1 MTALRWGAASH
12 RGQVR
17 EVNQDSGVAEEGLFA
32 VADGMG
38 GHRAGE
44 VASRWAVVL
53 LREGVADGGSDNP
66 ESVVMA
72 ANKVIHTE
80 AVTDRE
86 LMGMGTTLCALT
98 VRPGSSTATLVNV
111 GDSRGYR
118 LRNGE
123 LEQLTEDHSLVET
136 LVREGRLR
144 PEDAADHPQR
154 NIVTRALGVEP
165 LVEVDG
171 WELELQV
178 GDRYLLCSD
187 GLFNE
192 VANDNITEVLLAID
206 DPNAASVEL
215 VERANAAGGHDNV
228 TVVLV
233 DVLAEDSSDAGGE
246 IEIVGSVAEAGEDEK
261 APPPLPIDDA
271 GGPSGGGESA
281 DAGDDGSDA
290 TQAMK
295 ADTADVELPKKSWL
309 RRLLGPSLIVL
320 LVLGAFFAGLWFS
333 GRNNYYLGF
342 DDDDQLV
349 LFRGRSGVPLL
360 SPSVEQEYGIKSC
373 ELGDEQLESL
383 DESGSRDELD
393 ERANNLE
400 PIAGPFCSPPQ
411 DDG

>member
-1 MTALRWGAASH
+1 MTTFRWGAASH

-17 EVNQDSGVAEEGLFA
+17 EVNQDSGVAQDGLFA

-53 LREGVADGGSDNP
+53 LREGVADQGSKNP

-72 ANKVIHTE
+72 ANRVIHTE

-98 VRPGSSTATLVNV
+98 VSPGSSTGTLVNV

-144 PEDAADHPQR
+144 PEDAAGHPQR

-171 WELELQV
+171 WELELEV

-192 VANDNITEVLLAID
+192 VSDEDITSVLLAID

-215 VERANAAGGHDNV
+215 VDRANAAGGHDNV

-233 DVLAEDSSDAGGE
+233 DVLADDSSEAGGE
-246 IEIVGSVAEAGEDEK
+246 IEIVGSVAEAGDDEK
-261 APPPLPIDDA
+261 APPSLPLADDNDNSSAGGAGAGDDDDDA
-271 GGPSGGGESA
+271 G
-281 DAGDDGSDA
+281 A
-290 TQAMK
+290 TASMK
-295 ADTADVELPKKSWL
+295 ADTADVELPKRSWL

-320 LVLGAFFAGLWFS
+320 LIAGAFLGGLWFS

-342 DDDDQLV
+342 DDDNQLV
-349 LFRGRSGVPLL
+349 MFRGREGVPFF
-360 SPSVEQEYGIKSC
+360 SPSVHREYGIEAC
-373 ELGDEQLESL
+373 ELSDDQLEAI

-393 ERANNLE
+393 ERVTDFE
-400 PIAGPFCSPPQ
+400 TSGTFCPS
-411 DDG
+411 DTDGG